1 MKFTTVFSF
10 VFLHSSYPRSCFYLM
25 AKGPS
30 FNHDKLDC
38 SVHSFF
44 PSFPSFIPSFIP
56 SFRHSFSHSFR
67 FSFRPSVTH
76 SLTHSL
82 THSVIDSFLHYF
94 VPSFLRSFILSFIL
108 SIIVFKSCSCANTQ
122 IDMIDLCSCHVSH
135 ILLIELTT
143 SAFLGHSLPLIVSKG
158 REQIPAGRLSL
169 QCCGNILG
177 KASPES
183 NQFSP
188 SPLD

>member
-1 MKFTTVFSF
+1 MS
-10 VFLHSSYPRSCFYLM
+10 LHSSYPRSCFYLM

-30 FNHDKLDC
+30 FTHDKLDC

-44 PSFPSFIPSFIP
+44 PSFPHSFLHSFLHSVIPSVIP
-56 SFRHSFSHSFR
+56 SVFRSV
-67 FSFRPSVTH
+67 RP

-158 REQIPAGRLSL
+158 REQITAGRLSL